1 MSEKKRKRYPA
12 DRHRLHDL
20 LEKKEESLLSLETE
34 VKELRSLV
42 RQADFTAI
50 NATAEMYNV
59 TPEQFAQIMQSLHD
73 RQEQAFP
80 ELPPDAVAVPI
91 LPDEPEKED
100 MSGDNDET

>member
-1 MSEKKRKRYPA
+1 M
-12 DRHRLHDL
+12 
-20 LEKKEESLLSLETE
+20 LEAE

-42 RQADFTAI
+42 KQADFTAI

-59 TPEQFAQIMQSLHD
+59 TPEQFAQIMQSLRD
-73 RQEQAFP
+73 RQEQVFP

-100 MSGDNDET
+100 TPGDDDEI

>member
-1 MSEKKRKRYPA
+1 MSETKRKRYPA

-20 LEKKEESLLSLETE
+20 LEKKEESLLLLEAE

-42 RQADFTAI
+42 KQADFTAI

-59 TPEQFAQIMQSLHD
+59 TPEQFAQIMQSLCN

-80 ELPPDAVAVPI
+80 ELPPAAVAVPI
-91 LPDEPEKED
+91 LPDGPEKED
-100 MSGDNDET
+100 MPGDDDET

>member
-20 LEKKEESLLSLETE
+20 LEKKEESLLSLEAE

-59 TPEQFAQIMQSLHD
+59 TPEQFAQIMQSLRN

-91 LPDEPEKED
+91 LSDESEKED

>member
-20 LEKKEESLLSLETE
+20 LEKKEESLLSLEAE

-59 TPEQFAQIMQSLHD
+59 TPEQFAQIMQSLRD

-80 ELPPDAVAVPI
+80 ELPPEAVAVPI

>member
-20 LEKKEESLLSLETE
+20 LEKKEESLLSLEAE

-59 TPEQFAQIMQSLHD
+59 TPEQFAQIMQSLRD

>member
-20 LEKKEESLLSLETE
+20 LEKKEESLLSLEAE

-91 LPDEPEKED
+91 LPDKPEKED

>member
-1 MSEKKRKRYPA
+1 MSETKRKRYPA

-20 LEKKEESLLSLETE
+20 LEKKEESLLLLEAE

-59 TPEQFAQIMQSLHD
+59 TPEQFAQIMQSLRD

>member
-20 LEKKEESLLSLETE
+20 LEKKEESLLSLEAE

-59 TPEQFAQIMQSLHD
+59 TPEQFAQIMQSLRD

-80 ELPPDAVAVPI
+80 ELPPDAIAVPI

-100 MSGDNDET
+100 MSGDHDET

>member
-1 MSEKKRKRYPA
+1 MSETKRKRYPA

-20 LEKKEESLLSLETE
+20 LEKKEESLLLLEAE

-42 RQADFTAI
+42 KQADFTAI

-59 TPEQFAQIMQSLHD
+59 TPEQFAQIMQSLRD

-100 MSGDNDET
+100 MPGDDDEI

>member
-1 MSEKKRKRYPA
+1 MSETKRKRYPA

-20 LEKKEESLLSLETE
+20 LEKKEESLLLLEAE

-42 RQADFTAI
+42 KQADFTAI

-59 TPEQFAQIMQSLHD
+59 TPEQFAQIMQSLRD

-80 ELPPDAVAVPI
+80 ELPPDVFAVPI
-91 LPDEPEKED
+91 LPDGPEKEE
-100 MSGDNDET
+100 MPGDDDET

>member
-20 LEKKEESLLSLETE
+20 LEKKEESLLSLEAE

-80 ELPPDAVAVPI
+80 ELPPEAVAVPI

>member
-20 LEKKEESLLSLETE
+20 LEKKEESLLSLEAE

-59 TPEQFAQIMQSLHD
+59 TPEQFAQIRQSPPD

-80 ELPPDAVAVPI
+80 ELPLDAVAVPI

-100 MSGDNDET
+100 MSGDHDET